1 MEKFRKILN
10 GFWKKIYIFAPIL
23 IAVFFALGFVSE
35 WHSLRSLEDEI
46 LNHPEMHAVQFN
58 EIMMEVYDN
67 FKDEVVFEY
76 ALRSGIAWGLV
87 YSALVLY
94 IIFLV
99 TMLTSKRQ
107 ACRNIGIVF
116 VILTALVIGA
126 YLWLLAN
133 FYIPF

>member
-35 WHSLRSLEDEI
+35 WHNLRSLEDEI
-46 LNHPEMHAVQFN
+46 VNHPEMHAVQFN

-76 ALRSGIAWGLV
+76 ALRRGIFVAACEFL
-87 YSALVLY
+87 YSIL
-94 IIFLV
+94 
-99 TMLTSKRQ
+99 
-107 ACRNIGIVF
+107 RNQVMGDV
-116 VILTALVIGA
+116 
-126 YLWLLAN
+126 
-133 FYIPF
+133 